1 MKNIQGWVIL
11 LLSCYFL
18 ISCSAISKM
27 TATEQNLSVA
37 EEESIE
43 TSTPGVLIKVDQK
56 SSGQNE
62 LMDAVYLLERLYGKP
77 VVVTNGGITHNGG
90 SVVRYALYFDVSE
103 SLYSVVII
111 SGGRITSID
120 TMNKGNVILGPAKV
134 SVDSIIPDSN
144 VKKILEAGETDSSI
158 GG

>member
-1 MKNIQGWVIL
+1 MKNIKGWIML

-18 ISCSAISKM
+18 VSCSAISKM
-27 TATEQNLSVA
+27 TPTEKKQPVT
-37 EEESIE
+37 EEESSE
-43 TSTPGVLIKVDQK
+43 TSTQGVLIKVDQK
-56 SSGQNE
+56 STGQNE
-62 LMDAVYLLERLYGKP
+62 LLDAVYLLEKLYGKP
-77 VVVTNGGITHNGG
+77 VVVTNGGITHDGG
-90 SVVRYALYFDVSE
+90 SIVRYALYFDVSE
-103 SLYSVVII
+103 SLYSVVMI

-144 VKKILEAGETDSSI
+144 VKKILEAGDTDSSI

>member
-1 MKNIQGWVIL
+1 ML

-18 ISCSAISKM
+18 VSCSAISKM
-27 TATEQNLSVA
+27 TPTEKKQPVT
-37 EEESIE
+37 EEESSE
-43 TSTPGVLIKVDQK
+43 TSTQGVLIKVDQK
-56 SSGQNE
+56 STGQNE
-62 LMDAVYLLERLYGKP
+62 LLDAVYLLEKLYGKP
-77 VVVTNGGITHNGG
+77 VVVTNGGITHDGG
-90 SVVRYALYFDVSE
+90 SIVRYALYFDVSE
-103 SLYSVVII
+103 SLYSVVMI

-144 VKKILEAGETDSSI
+144 VKKILEAGDTDSSI

>member
-1 MKNIQGWVIL
+1 MKNMKRWISL
-11 LLSCYFL
+11 LLSCFL
-18 ISCSAISKM
+18 LFSCSAISKM
-27 TATEQNLSVA
+27 TASKENQPVV
-37 EEESIE
+37 EEEAIE
-43 TSTPGVLIKVDQK
+43 TSAKGVLIKVDEK
-56 SSGQNE
+56 STGQNE
-62 LMDAVYLLERLYGKP
+62 LLDAVYLLEKLYGKP
-77 VVVTNGGITHNGG
+77 VVVTNGGIMPNGG

-103 SLYSVVII
+103 SLYSVVMI

-144 VKKILEAGETDSSI
+144 VKKILDAGDTNSNI